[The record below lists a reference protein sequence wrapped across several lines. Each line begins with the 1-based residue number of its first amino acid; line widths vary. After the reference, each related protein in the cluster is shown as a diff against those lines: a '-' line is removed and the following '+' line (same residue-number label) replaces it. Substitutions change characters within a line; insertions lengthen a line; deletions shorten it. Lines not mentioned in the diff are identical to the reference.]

1 MSSKVTML
9 RKVLHMKVIEQIVYW
24 DMVSFPPIK
33 AYCRLNSH
41 FTIAFPSLS
50 LFVQHYELAF
60 SS

>member
-1 MSSKVTML
+1 ML